1 MAKAKRKTKAQKI
14 QRRNQAAQAQ
24 PVVAE
29 AQVAA
34 PAAAAAPVAAPAV
47 KLSTLDAARISHVS
61 SDVRRIGIMTVAF
74 IVVLFALSF
83 VMNHTDFGASIYDSI
98 HVGS

>member
-29 AQVAA
+29 TQVAA
-34 PAAAAAPVAAPAV
+34 PAAAAPVAAPAV

-61 SDVRRIGIMTVAF
+61 SDVRRIGIMTVVF

-83 VMNHTDFGASIYDSI
+83 VMNHTDFGTSIYDSI